1 MVSEKFFDSREA
13 LLAALQEDCVAE
25 LDAALKERGKASFL
39 VSGGSSPAP
48 LYQRLSQINLDWSS
62 VSVALVD
69 ERWVNCDHPK
79 SNETFVVENLLQNQ
93 AASAQL
99 QGMKNAA
106 GTPAEGLAECEAAY
120 RKLPQPFDLTILG
133 MGPDGHTASFFPH
146 AEGLEKALDPESN
159 ELCAAIN
166 ANKSEVTGAFTER
179 MTLSLAGL
187 LESRRL
193 VLLITGEDKLRA
205 LRAAQ
210 DGADAS
216 AMPVRAVLQQ
226 SKVPL
231 DIYWAP

>member
-1 MVSEKFFDSREA
+1 MVNEKFFDSREA

-69 ERWVNCDHPK
+69 ERWVERDHPK
-79 SNETFVVENLLQNQ
+79 SNETFVVENLLQHQ
-93 AASAQL
+93 AASAKL
-99 QGMKNAA
+99 QGMKNSA
-106 GTPAEGLAECEAAY
+106 GNPAEGLAECEAAY

-133 MGPDGHTASFFPH
+133 MGPDGHTASLFPH
-146 AEGLEKALDPESN
+146 AEGLEKALDPESD
-159 ELCAAIN
+159 ELCSAIN
-166 ANKSEVTGAFTER
+166 AHESEVTGAFTER

-187 LESRRL
+187 LKSRRL
-193 VLLITGEDKLRA
+193 VLLITGEDKLKA

-210 DGADAS
+210 EGTDVS

>member
-1 MVSEKFFDSREA
+1 MVNEKFFDSREA
-13 LLAALQEDCVAE
+13 LLASLQEDCVAE
-25 LDAALKERGKASFL
+25 LDAALKERGQASFL

-48 LYQRLSQINLDWSS
+48 LYQRLSQINLDWAS

-69 ERWVNCDHPK
+69 ERWVDRDHSK
-79 SNETFVVENLLQNQ
+79 SNEAFVVENLLQHQ
-93 AASAQL
+93 AASAKL
-99 QGMKNAA
+99 QGMKNTAS
-106 GTPAEGLAECEAAY
+106 TPAEGLAECEAAY
-120 RKLPQPFDLTILG
+120 RELPQPFDLTILG

-166 ANKSEVTGAFTER
+166 AHESEVTGAFTER
-179 MTLSLAGL
+179 MTLSLSGL
-187 LESRRL
+187 LKSRRL
-193 VLLITGEDKLRA
+193 VLLITGEDKLKA

-210 DGADAS
+210 DGADVS

>member
-1 MVSEKFFDSREA
+1 MVNEKFFDSREA

-25 LDAALKERGKASFL
+25 LDAALKERGQASFL

-69 ERWVNCDHPK
+69 ERWVEREHPK
-79 SNETFVVENLLQNQ
+79 SNETFVVENLLQHQ
-93 AASAQL
+93 AASAKL

-106 GTPAEGLAECEAAY
+106 STPVQGLAECEAAY

-133 MGPDGHTASFFPH
+133 MGPDGHTASLFPH
-146 AEGLEKALDPESN
+146 AEGLEKALNPESD

-166 ANKSEVTGAFTER
+166 ANESEVTGAFTER

-187 LESRRL
+187 LKSRRL
-193 VLLITGEDKLRA
+193 VLLITGEDKLKA

-210 DGADAS
+210 EGTDVS

-226 SKVPL
+226 SKLPL

>member
-1 MVSEKFFDSREA
+1 MVNEKIFDSREA

-69 ERWVNCDHPK
+69 ERWVDRDHPK
-79 SNETFVVENLLQNQ
+79 SNETFVVENLLQHQ

-106 GTPAEGLAECEAAY
+106 GTPFEGLAECEAAY

-146 AEGLEKALDPESN
+146 AENLEKALDPESN

-166 ANKSEVTGAFTER
+166 ANESEVTGAFTER

-187 LESRRL
+187 LRSRRL
-193 VLLITGEDKLRA
+193 VLLITGEDKLKA

-210 DGADAS
+210 EGSDVL

>member
-1 MVSEKFFDSREA
+1 MVNEKLFDSREA

-25 LDAALKERGKASFL
+25 LSAALKERGQASFL

-62 VSVALVD
+62 ISVALVD
-69 ERWVNCDHPK
+69 ERWVDRDHPK
-79 SNETFVVENLLQNQ
+79 SNETFVVDNLLQHQ
-93 AASAQL
+93 AAEAQL
-99 QGMKNAA
+99 QGMKNSA
-106 GTPAEGLAECEAAY
+106 GTPIEGLAECEAAY

-133 MGPDGHTASFFPH
+133 MGPDGHTASLFPH
-146 AEGLEKALDPESN
+146 AEGLEKALDPESD

-166 ANKSEVTGAFTER
+166 AHQSEVTGSFTER

-187 LESRRL
+187 LKSRRL
-193 VLLITGEDKLRA
+193 VLLITGEDKLKA

-210 DGADAS
+210 DGSDVS

>member
-1 MVSEKFFDSREA
+1 MGNEKFFDSREA

-25 LDAALKERGKASFL
+25 LSAALKERGQASFM

-69 ERWVNCDHPK
+69 ERWVDRDHPK
-79 SNETFVVENLLQNQ
+79 SNETFVVDNLLQHQ

-106 GTPAEGLAECEAAY
+106 NSPAEGLAECEAAY

-133 MGPDGHTASFFPH
+133 MGPDGHTASLFPH
-146 AEGLEKALDPESN
+146 AEGLEKALDPESD
-159 ELCAAIN
+159 ELCAAIT
-166 ANKSEVTGAFTER
+166 AHESEVTGAFTER

-187 LESRRL
+187 LKSRRL
-193 VLLITGEDKLRA
+193 VLLITGEDKLKA

-210 DGADAS
+210 EGSDVS